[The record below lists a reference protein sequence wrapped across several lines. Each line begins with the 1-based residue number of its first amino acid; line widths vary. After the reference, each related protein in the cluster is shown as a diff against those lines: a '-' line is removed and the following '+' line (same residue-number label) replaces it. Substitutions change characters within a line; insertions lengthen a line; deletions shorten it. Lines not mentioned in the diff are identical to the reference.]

1 MIKKNKILLVDDEVD
16 FLDPLSKVFKR
27 HGLDVETA
35 DRCQAALDKIATT
48 NFDVIVMDV
57 KMPEIDGLQCLSM
70 IKEEWPEIE
79 VIILTGHASV
89 RLGIKGMENGAFD
102 YCMKP
107 VDTHELLDKV
117 KIACRK

>member
-27 HGLDVETA
+27 YGLDVDTA
-35 DRCQAALDKIATT
+35 DRCQTALDKIAST
-48 NFDVIVMDV
+48 NFDVIIMDV
-57 KMPEIDGLQCLSM
+57 KMPEIDGIQCLSM

-89 RLGIKGMENGAFD
+89 RLGIKGMEKGAFD

-107 VDTHELLDKV
+107 VDTEELLDKV